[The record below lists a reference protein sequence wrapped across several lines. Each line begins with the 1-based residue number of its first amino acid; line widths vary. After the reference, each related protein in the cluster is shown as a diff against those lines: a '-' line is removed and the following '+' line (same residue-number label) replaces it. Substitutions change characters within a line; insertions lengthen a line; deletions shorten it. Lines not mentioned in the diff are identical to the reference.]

1 MAVRTIAQ
9 RQEAQRLSNRQI
21 IEKAVDT
28 LSGVLCN
35 LAALLDSNVTAFNV
49 ETVTPSTMRLSVAKN
64 NGAPRARTFAV
75 PAPARIVEAPKVR
88 TRKQG
93 ASDAIVAALL
103 RPSGVLAS
111 ELRTIA
117 KYATS
122 EAYLNR
128 LADVHDFTWFQKDEN
143 TPKHRF
149 VANRRVQASRRR
161 A

>member
-21 IEKAVDT
+21 IEKAIDS
-28 LSGVLCN
+28 LSGVLGN
-35 LAALLDSNVTAFNV
+35 LATLLNENIASFNV
-49 ETVTPSTMRLSVAKN
+49 DEVKPSTVRLSAMKN
-64 NGAPRARTFAV
+64 DGTKRSRAFTL
-75 PAPARIVEAPKVR
+75 PTTPTPR
-88 TRKQG
+88 TRRQG

-128 LADVHDFTWFQKDEN
+128 LADVHDFTWFQKDQN